1 VGALLG
7 AAGLS
12 MSGGA
17 CSAEISAAPP
27 AGRHD
32 GGTVPGAATLEGGM
46 FVIDGSADPLGHSG
60 DTDDGGGASTD
71 AGAEGGGVHPHGDAA
86 WTVAVPA
93 KMPQV
98 VGSGGPTLT
107 SPVVQAIT
115 FSNYDLGSYVD
126 DLVKRI
132 GGTNYWRAAVSEYG
146 IGPLTAAA
154 PVHLAEGAPGSTDD
168 ATIQSWLA
176 QKVAS
181 DPSFIAPS
189 ADSLYVV
196 FYPFSTTIAFQG
208 LQSCFTV
215 GAWHSSFVS
224 NGATIAYAVV
234 PECTQSDK
242 TTLQTVTATTSHELV
257 EAVTDPLP
265 LTTTMAYATV
275 DPDHLFFQIILHGG
289 EVADMC
295 AQWPS
300 SYITPS
306 GFAYMVQRT
315 WSNAAALA
323 GHDPCVPAP
332 AVPYFN
338 AVPRFLDTVQITRQD
353 GTVAPTMG
361 AKIPVGS
368 NKTVDVVLYA
378 DDDVGEWTVAAE
390 GVPVG
395 SQNLAFTWDKTT
407 GQNGDVLHLTIHVG
421 GVDAAYGGD
430 PFLVESTQGSTTNY
444 WLGYVS
450 Q

>member
-1 VGALLG
+1 
-7 AAGLS
+7 
-12 MSGGA
+12 
-17 CSAEISAAPP
+17 
-27 AGRHD
+27 
-32 GGTVPGAATLEGGM
+32 VPGAATLEGGM
-46 FVIDGSADPLGHSG
+46 FVVDSSASPLGHSG
-60 DTDDGGGASTD
+60 DTDDGGGAND
-71 AGAEGGGVHPHGDAA
+71 AGAEATVHGHGDAA

-98 VGSGGPTLT
+98 IGGGGPTLT

-115 FSNYDLGSYVD
+115 FSNYDLKSYVD
-126 DLVKRI
+126 DLVTRV
-132 GGTNYWRAAVSEYG
+132 GGTDYWRATVGEYG
-146 IGPLTAAA
+146 IGPLTAAP
-154 PVHLAEGAPGSTDD
+154 PVHLAEGAPSSTDD
-168 ATIQSWLA
+168 PSIQTWLA
-176 QKVAS
+176 QHIAS
-181 DPSFIAPS
+181 DPSFMAPTS
-189 ADSLYVV
+189 DTFYVV
-196 FYPFSTTIAFQG
+196 FYPFSTTIAFEG

-215 GAWHSSFVS
+215 GAWHSSFVA

-257 EAVTDPLP
+257 EAVTDPMP
-265 LTTTMAYATV
+265 LTNTMAYASV
-275 DPDHLFFQIILHGG
+275 DPLFFQIVLGGG

-300 SYITPS
+300 SYIVPS
-306 GFAYMVQRT
+306 GLPYMMQRT

-332 AVPYFN
+332 AAPYFN
-338 AVPRFLDTVQITRQD
+338 AVPQLLDSVQITRQD
-353 GTVAPTMG
+353 GTIAPTLG

-368 NKTVDVVLYA
+368 NRTVDVVLYA

-390 GVPVG
+390 SVPIG